1 MGHSLR
7 CIRLSALESYL
18 SAMSIAPFL
27 YPVLATGRVS
37 FTAYSPSTP
46 PARQLVPLSLRRFAS
61 IAPAAREESAGTASI
76 EEPAKNDPP
85 EVPAEGNI
93 PEVPAKTAPPE
104 VPGESDL
111 VYNHHPDDINYLPTT
126 CPGCGALSQVT
137 EPDIAGFYAT
147 VRKAVRGYIKQERR
161 KVEPSEESVAKDDSF
176 RTEVITAEAAEKASI
191 PGMLHLL
198 RLLYST
204 DCFIEPKP
212 RKALPRP
219 FCDRCH
225 ALQNHSLGES
235 IAHPSLQSIADT
247 IAESP
252 HSYNHVYHVLDA
264 ADFPMSLI
272 PHINS
277 ALSLSHLRTQNRRA
291 KSSKYSKGRQA
302 ELSFIITRSDLLAPA
317 KEQVDALQ
325 PYLIS
330 VLRDALKTSKRVRLG
345 NVRCVS
351 AKRGWWTKTLKEEIW
366 TRGGGGW
373 MVGKVNVGKS
383 NLFETVFPKGGALGN
398 VEDDARLRE
407 GPRQEAFLDPDSLL
421 PPLQPETPY
430 PVMPLVSSVPGTTA
444 SPIRI
449 AFGQGKGELVDL
461 PGFSRGDLERY
472 VQPQHRT
479 DLVMRTRIKPEQ
491 HVIKPGQSLLL
502 GGLIRITP
510 SAGVSTLAYPFV
522 PIPAHVTSTQK
533 AIDIQNQQ
541 RELNVASIAT
551 PGVGEKMQSAGTFQ
565 LKWDITRHRAGPLTK
580 MLKPEQLPF
589 QIFGTDILIEG
600 CGWVELVMQV
610 RRKDAIE
617 TVEEVDEHGER
628 QTVVKQVYPEVEV
641 FSPEGRFVGQR
652 APMHAWLLAERYK
665 ESLRDDGMEK
675 KRPRRSMKGVKKKAK
690 TARRGR

>member
-1 MGHSLR
+1 MRTLLR
-7 CIRLSALESYL
+7 CVRLSALESYL
-18 SAMSIAPFL
+18 SATSIAPFL
-27 YPVLATGRVS
+27 YPSLAARWVSSAAHWGSTLPTRQRVS
-37 FTAYSPSTP
+37 T
-46 PARQLVPLSLRRFAS
+46 LSRRRFAS
-61 IAPAAREESAGTASI
+61 AAAPAVSGRPAGSVPV
-76 EEPAKNDPP
+76 EEPAKSDPP
-85 EVPAEGNI
+85 EE
-93 PEVPAKTAPPE
+93 PAKDAPPE
-104 VPGESDL
+104 VSPGGKIAN
-111 VYNHHPDDINYLPTT
+111 YRRPDDINYLPTT
-126 CPGCGALSQVT
+126 CPGCGALSQVV
-137 EPDIAGFYAT
+137 EPDVAGFYDT
-147 VRKAVRGYIKQERR
+147 SRKVVRGYIKQERR
-161 KVEPSEESVAKDDSF
+161 RIEPSQVIIAEEDSSKAEVAAPETPK
-176 RTEVITAEAAEKASI
+176 
-191 PGMLHLL
+191 
-198 RLLYST
+198 
-204 DCFIEPKP
+204 EPSGPETKQA
-212 RKALPRP
+212 KNLPIP

-252 HSYNHVYHVLDA
+252 HNYNHVYHVLDA
-264 ADFPMSLI
+264 ADFPMSLV

-277 ALSLSHLRTQNRRA
+277 ALSLSHLRTQNRRS

-302 ELSFIITRSDLLAPA
+302 ELSFIITRSDLLAPS

-325 PYLIS
+325 PYLTG

-366 TRGGGGW
+366 ERGGGGW

-383 NLFETVFPKGGALGN
+383 NLFETVFPKGGVLGD
-398 VEDDARLRE
+398 VEQDLLPEEVQR
-407 GPRQEAFLDPDSLL
+407 PEAFLDPNSLL

-461 PGFSRGDLERY
+461 PGLSRGDLELF
-472 VQPQHRT
+472 VQPKHRS
-479 DLVMRTRIKPEQ
+479 DLVMRSRIKPEQ

-510 SAGVSTLAYPFV
+510 LTEVQTLAYPFV
-522 PIPAHVTSTQK
+522 PIPTHITSTQK
-533 AIDIQNQQ
+533 AIDIQTQQ
-541 RELNVASIAT
+541 RELNVPSIAT
-551 PGVGEKMQSAGTFQ
+551 PDAAGKIQSAGTFE

-580 MLKPEQLPF
+580 LSKPEQLPF

-617 TVEEVDEHGER
+617 MIEEIDEYGN
-628 QTVVKQVYPEVEV
+628 KQMVSREVFPQVEV
-641 FSPEGRFVGQR
+641 FTPEGRFVGQR
-652 APMHAWLLAERYK
+652 APMHGWLLAEKHK
-665 ESLRDDGMEK
+665 ETLRDDGMEK
-675 KRPRRSMKGVKKKAK
+675 KRPRRSMKGMKKKGK
-690 TARRGR
+690 IARRGGGP